1 DNYVK
6 QMEATGTSVFASS
19 GDDGDTTTQSNPAN
33 DAQNTFGFVAVGGT
47 TLTLNGN
54 AGYYNGAGTPINPI
68 INQVVWYDNGNT
80 SSNGDHWGTT
90 SGVSS
95 AYPTP
100 SWQNISAVINNG
112 GSTSGRNVA
121 DIAAIANNTLI
132 YVNGAWNSVAGT
144 SVASPVV
151 AGIVASMSAY
161 LNQKFGF
168 IDPLLYQIGP
178 NATNYSLKPFF
189 DITQNPPGYH
199 NPAKVGWDFPSGW
212 GTFYA
217 WNFTQIVKG
226 SSGTPTTYTVT
237 FTESGLPSGTSWSV
251 TFNSNTKSSTT
262 NTISFTGIANG
273 TYSYSVGA
281 VSGYTASPSSG
292 TITVNGA
299 NVNQAITFTASSTT
313 TVEVYSMVNSSSI
326 STYSLPEAEA
336 FTVGS
341 STVNVNFVTL
351 YLSGSGSVQFSI
363 GTGLWNAD
371 VLANTTVNVVSGN
384 LWYNVSI
391 STISLKGST
400 TYYLNVYQ
408 ASGSVQW
415 GYTSS
420 PSSSS
425 KNYVQDYWYSGS
437 TLYNDNSYPNIYTIG
452 YRTSTTT
459 TNIELPNNVK
469 VVSIINTFKNKVS
482 DVPTFE
488 NFIIMNNS
496 EIYFT
501 IKIF

>member
-1 DNYVK
+1 
-6 QMEATGTSVFASS
+6 
-19 GDDGDTTTQSNPAN
+19 
-33 DAQNTFGFVAVGGT
+33 
-47 TLTLNGN
+47 
-54 AGYYNGAGTPINPI
+54 
-68 INQVVWYDNGNT
+68 WY
-80 SSNGDHWGTT
+80 S
-90 SGVSS
+90 
-95 AYPTP
+95 
-100 SWQNISAVINNG
+100 
-112 GSTSGRNVA
+112 GSTLYNDNSYPN
-121 DIAAIANNTLI
+121 I
-132 YVNGAWNSVAGT
+132 YTIGYR
-144 SVASPVV
+144 
-151 AGIVASMSAY
+151 GI
-161 LNQKFGF
+161 
-168 IDPLLYQIGP
+168 
-178 NATNYSLKPFF
+178 
-189 DITQNPPGYH
+189 
-199 NPAKVGWDFPSGW
+199 
-212 GTFYA
+212 
-217 WNFTQIVKG
+217 
-226 SSGTPTTYTVT
+226 SSTPTTYTVT

-251 TFNSNTKSSTT
+251 TFNGNTKSSTT

>member
-1 DNYVK
+1 
-6 QMEATGTSVFASS
+6 
-19 GDDGDTTTQSNPAN
+19 
-33 DAQNTFGFVAVGGT
+33 
-47 TLTLNGN
+47 
-54 AGYYNGAGTPINPI
+54 
-68 INQVVWYDNGNT
+68 
-80 SSNGDHWGTT
+80 
-90 SGVSS
+90 
-95 AYPTP
+95 
-100 SWQNISAVINNG
+100 
-112 GSTSGRNVA
+112 
-121 DIAAIANNTLI
+121 
-132 YVNGAWNSVAGT
+132 
-144 SVASPVV
+144 
-151 AGIVASMSAY
+151 
-161 LNQKFGF
+161 
-168 IDPLLYQIGP
+168 
-178 NATNYSLKPFF
+178 
-189 DITQNPPGYH
+189 
-199 NPAKVGWDFPSGW
+199 
-212 GTFYA
+212 
-217 WNFTQIVKG
+217 
-226 SSGTPTTYTVT
+226 
-237 FTESGLPSGTSWSV
+237 
-251 TFNSNTKSSTT
+251 
-262 NTISFTGIANG
+262 
-273 TYSYSVGA
+273 
-281 VSGYTASPSSG
+281 
-292 TITVNGA
+292 
-299 NVNQAITFTASSTT
+299 
-313 TVEVYSMVNSSSI
+313 
-326 STYSLPEAEA
+326 EA